1 MTKSLQPGPSGE
13 IVKQASG
20 VTAKKVAAG
29 SATVTQVLLD
39 ATDGAPNFAMRRFR
53 MGADGGMPRHTN
65 SVEHEQYV
73 LRGRATVGIGDREY
87 QVQANDVLFIPAG
100 VPHYYRVSE
109 APFEFLCLVPNQPDR
124 LEILEEDC

>member
-1 MTKSLQPGPSGE
+1 MTKRLQPGPSGE
-13 IVKQASG
+13 IVKPASE
-20 VTAKKVAAG
+20 VAAKEVVAG

-39 ATDGAPNFAMRRFR
+39 ATDGTPNFAMRRFC

-73 LRGRATVGIGDREY
+73 LRGRAIVGIGDCEY
-87 QVQANDVLFIPAG
+87 EVQANDVLFIPAG

-109 APFEFLCLVPNQPDR
+109 SPFEFLCLVPNQPDR
-124 LEILEEDC
+124 LEILEEKC